1 MKNYC
6 YLVLFAVL
14 VVACGQSQ
22 KQKAEALIK
31 ETLERS
37 LIKPDTY
44 TPIETKV
51 EEAFAPYD
59 DPAFLKELTEMI
71 NMTVEYADLMEKAK
85 HAKLLMSKWSAPYR
99 SSDGKDE
106 YQEAIKVYD
115 EANAKIEEIKI
126 KTRKQDEK
134 IANMLLED
142 RKFLGYKAI
151 HTYRAVNNA
160 GNTFNGNTVF
170 FIDKNF
176 EKVVYSMDVEDYNQ
190 VQGAVKIFK
199 EG

>member
-99 SSDGKDE
+99 SSGGKDE
-106 YQEAIKVYD
+106 YQEAKKVY
-115 EANAKIEEIKI
+115 NAKIEEIKI
-126 KTRKQDEK
+126 KNQKARRKNCK
-134 IANMLLED
+134 HAA
-142 RKFLGYKAI
+142 RGP
-151 HTYRAVNNA
+151 
-160 GNTFNGNTVF
+160 
-170 FIDKNF
+170 
-176 EKVVYSMDVEDYNQ
+176 KVSWL
-190 VQGAVKIFK
+190 
-199 EG
+199 

>member
-85 HAKLLMSKWSAPYR
+85 HAKLLMSKRSAPYR

-106 YQEAIKVYD
+106 YQEAKKVY
-115 EANAKIEEIKI
+115 NAKIEEIKI

>member
-1 MKNYC
+1 
-6 YLVLFAVL
+6 
-14 VVACGQSQ
+14 
-22 KQKAEALIK
+22 
-31 ETLERS
+31 
-37 LIKPDTY
+37 
-44 TPIETKV
+44 
-51 EEAFAPYD
+51 
-59 DPAFLKELTEMI
+59 
-71 NMTVEYADLMEKAK
+71 MEKAK
-85 HAKLLMSKWSAPYR
+85 PAKLLMSKRSAPYR

-106 YQEAIKVYD
+106 YQEAKKVY
-115 EANAKIEEIKI
+115 NAKIEEIKI

>member
-6 YLVLFAVL
+6 YLVLFAVF

-85 HAKLLMSKWSAPYR
+85 HAKLLMSKRSAPYR

-106 YQEAIKVYD
+106 YQEAKKVY
-115 EANAKIEEIKI
+115 NAKIEEIKI